1 MQRKIRLM
9 GQLMIVTACLVLS
22 GSFVSAQAALTGKA
36 LKVHQQYMAGNVLYD
51 DPKLAAYVRKVG
63 QKMLANS
70 DHAGREYHFFL
81 LDNPIPNATTPG
93 QGLVYVHRGL
103 LAILNSEAQLA
114 GVLGH
119 EIGHN
124 VGKHIAKRKGQ
135 YYGGN
140 IIANIASLL
149 VGNSSVG
156 QAIALQNNASLSSFG
171 REAELESDTFAGEYL
186 YAAKYDPQEMLYALS
201 ALADFNSFYSRTSG
215 GAPAYHSVFST
226 HPRTDKRLQGLIR
239 QVGTL
244 PPGEE
249 FIGRDEYR
257 AALEGMVYGPNYRPN
272 APKGYERYINESLG
286 ITFIHPTTW
295 ARTLK
300 GSNIILKDVDGA
312 IQLKIS
318 LQKTSDRSKSTTELL
333 QEKYPDDLGNVEK
346 FDARATRDL
355 GALGTRPNRRVALS
369 NVARNTFNFEG
380 IAKNNVITEYQDQVM
395 VYIIRSFRRMTPQD
409 QAQDALTHI
418 FYKRLEP
425 GESFA
430 SMARDLA
437 IKDPT
442 AEEQLRLLNGYP
454 KGEAEPGTWIKILKK
469 VKISK
474 RDKFKAEK
482 EEDQP
487 QEEQHEGAKS

>member
-1 MQRKIRLM
+1 MQSETTLMRRL
-9 GQLMIVTACLVLS
+9 ITVAICLVLN
-22 GSFVSAQAALTGKA
+22 GHIAPTQAALTGKA
-36 LKVHQQYMAGNVLYD
+36 LKLHQQYMAGNVLYD

-63 QKMLANS
+63 QKMLGNS

-81 LDNPIPNATTPG
+81 VDNPIPNATTPG

-124 VGKHIAKRKGQ
+124 VGKHVAKRKGQ

-156 QAIALQNNASLSSFG
+156 QALAIQNNASLSSFG
-171 REAELESDTFAGEYL
+171 REAELESDTFAGKYL

-201 ALADFNSFYSRTSG
+201 SLADFNSFYSRTSG
-215 GAPAYHSVFST
+215 GVPAYHSVFST
-226 HPRTDKRLQGLIR
+226 HPRTDKRLQGLIQ

-249 FIGRDEYR
+249 YIGRDEYR
-257 AALEGMVYGPNYRPN
+257 DALEGMVYGPNYRPN

-286 ITFIHPTTW
+286 ITFIHPKNW
-295 ARTLK
+295 VRTLK
-300 GSNIILKDVDGA
+300 GSNIILKDKDDA

-318 LQKTSDRSKSTTELL
+318 LEKTADRSKSTTELL
-333 QEKYPDDLGNVEK
+333 QEKYPDDLDNIEK

-355 GALGTRPNRRVALS
+355 GTLGTRPNKRVALS

-380 IAKNNVITEYQDQVM
+380 IAKNNIITEYQDQVM

-409 QAQDALTHI
+409 QGQDALTRI

-430 SMARDLA
+430 SMAEDLG

-474 RDKFKAEK
+474 RDKSKAEK

-487 QEEQHEGAKS
+487 QKNQDQDSES